1 MDSYEL
7 NMGNIKKETDF
18 ESRKWDYENNIKKET
33 DFSQKMKEKY

>member
-7 NMGNIKKETDF
+7 NMGNDF

-33 DFSQKMKEKY
+33 VFSQTMKEKY